1 MNQLQN
7 FKRVSH
13 VALIAAMLSV
23 ASANAAPYGENTA
36 EQKSVLA
43 TEATVGE
50 HVDKL
55 NQNCGTKV
63 TATINWKAY
72 EPISKLPAKERD
84 GREMEN
90 IYMVAGD
97 QLRAHIRDLGRACDD
112 ALFKGNLAKKLKSIV
127 ATPRSGD
134 VSAKDPSH
142 VFKVNNGVLN
152 ITYHFYRSNT
162 TSDTAIKLF

>member
-1 MNQLQN
+1 MNRFLN
-7 FKRVSH
+7 FKRASLV
-13 VALIAAMLSV
+13 AAMLCAAVS
-23 ASANAAPYGENTA
+23 NAAPYGENTA

-43 TEATVGE
+43 AEAAVGE
-50 HVDKL
+50 FVEKL

-72 EPISKLPAKERD
+72 EPISKLSAKERD
-84 GREMEN
+84 GRDMEN
-90 IYMVAGD
+90 IYMVAGSTLD
-97 QLRAHIRDLGRACDD
+97 SHIRDLGNACDD

-142 VFKVNNGVLN
+142 VFKLNNGVLN

-162 TSDTAIKLF
+162 TTDTAKKLF